1 MIAMYEET
9 ICVLQSAAE
18 KARQESNEE
27 NQSLFTIAADSIR
40 LLSNRLSRLEHEN
53 ESQLFGIE
61 YVQGYRNAL
70 QDAILTIDSIQDDLK
85 VHKVKQSEKTYHQIL
100 ECMLN
105 NRVALRESNTAFIR
119 CKLGGGFE
127 LYDSKWRYEA

>member
-1 MIAMYEET
+1 MAMYEET
-9 ICVLQSAAE
+9 IRVFQSAAE
-18 KARQESNEE
+18 KARLEGNEE

-40 LLSNRLSRLEHEN
+40 LLSNRLSRLEHDN
-53 ESQLFGIE
+53 ESQMFGIE

-70 QDAILTIDSIQDDLK
+70 QDAILTIDSIQGDLK
-85 VHKVKQSEKTYHQIL
+85 VHKVKQNAKTYHQIL

-119 CKLGGGFE
+119 CKSGGGFE
-127 LYDSKWRYEA
+127 LYDSKWRREE

>member
-1 MIAMYEET
+1 MAMYEET
-9 ICVLQSAAE
+9 IRVLQSAAE
-18 KARQESNEE
+18 KARQSGNEE

-40 LLSNRLSRLEHEN
+40 LLSNRLSSLAHEN
-53 ESQLFGIE
+53 ESQMFGIE
-61 YVQGYRNAL
+61 YVQGYRSAL

-85 VHKVKQSEKTYHQIL
+85 VHKVKQNEKTYHQIL

-105 NRVALRESNTAFIR
+105 NRVALRESNTACIR

-127 LYDSKWRYEA
+127 LYDSKWRQKHE

>member
-1 MIAMYEET
+1 MAMYEET
-9 ICVLQSAAE
+9 IRVLQSAAE
-18 KARQESNEE
+18 KARLEGNEE
-27 NQSLFTIAADSIR
+27 NKSLFTIAADSIR
-40 LLSNRLSRLEHEN
+40 ILSNRVAHFEREN
-53 ESQLFGIE
+53 TSKLFGIE

-70 QDAILTIDSIQDDLK
+70 QDAIFTIDDIQGDLK
-85 VHKVKQSEKTYHQIL
+85 MHKVKQNAKTYHQIL

-127 LYDSKWRYEA
+127 LYDSKWRHEE

>member
-18 KARQESNEE
+18 KARLESNEE

-40 LLSNRLSRLEHEN
+40 LLSNRLSRLAHEN

-61 YVQGYRNAL
+61 YVKGYRSAL
-70 QDAILTIDSIQDDLK
+70 QDAILTVDDIQRDLK
-85 VHKVKQSEKTYHQIL
+85 IHNVRQNGKTYHQIL
-100 ECMLN
+100 ECMLE
-105 NRVALRESNTAFIR
+105 NRTALRESKTAFIR
-119 CKLGGGFE
+119 CKKDGGFE
-127 LYDSKWRYEA
+127 LYDSKWRHEE

>member
-1 MIAMYEET
+1 MAMYEET
-9 ICVLQSAAE
+9 IQVMKSAAE
-18 KARQESNEE
+18 RARWDGNEE
-27 NQSLFTIAADSIR
+27 NQSLFTIAADSIMLMAKR
-40 LLSNRLSRLEHEN
+40 LARLEHDN
-53 ESQLFGIE
+53 ESQMFGIE

-70 QDAILTIDSIQDDLK
+70 QDAILTIDSIQCDLK
-85 VHKVKQSEKTYHQIL
+85 VHKVKQNEKTYHQIL

-127 LYDSKWRYEA
+127 LYDSKWRHEE